1 MVQCQQ
7 PSNLTYFLVALQHP
21 CMVILKGKYLI
32 VNDNQQKYEHLQV
45 CVYLFT
51 SFINKA
57 YNYYLEICIDGRKE
71 VADYI

>member
-1 MVQCQQ
+1 
-7 PSNLTYFLVALQHP
+7 
-21 CMVILKGKYLI
+21 MVILKGKYLI

-45 CVYLFT
+45 CVYLFA
-51 SFINKA
+51 SFTNKT